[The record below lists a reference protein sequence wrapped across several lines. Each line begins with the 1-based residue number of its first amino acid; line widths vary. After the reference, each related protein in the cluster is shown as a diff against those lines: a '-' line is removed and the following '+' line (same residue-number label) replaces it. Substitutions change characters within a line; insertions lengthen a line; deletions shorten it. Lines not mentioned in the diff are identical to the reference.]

1 MEQSLGILSV
11 DPGLSGALAGMLLNA
26 VHACVCGGRS
36 VVVGRNGCDFY
47 RSNRSVHH
55 KKGGHHGQA

>member
-1 MEQSLGILSV
+1 MERSLGILSV
-11 DPGLSGALAGMLLNA
+11 DPGPSPACCSTPC
-26 VHACVCGGRS
+26 HPCVCGCRS

-55 KKGGHHGQA
+55 KKGGQHGQA